1 MLKSLTL
8 KNFTAFSHVSLTFGR
23 DLNVIVGENGLGKTH
38 LLKLPYALLAVSAEE
53 GQKNPSRRPTKAVLQ
68 PGIAQKLVGVFRPE
82 SLGRLTRRQRGRN
95 RCEVDLTLSEEDGTS
110 TQRSGAAGDRLKFHF
125 ATNSQTEVVTDIVPD
140 RWSEWPPVFLPTREL
155 LTLYPGLR
163 AAYSSRYLEIEEAW
177 LDACN
182 LLEMPALRGPRE
194 RETGE
199 LMAPLERAMGG
210 KVVLDRNG
218 RFYLK
223 SEGHGVFEMSLVAEG
238 HRKFAMLAQLIA
250 NGSLLEHGYLFWDEP
265 ESNLNPLLARRMAE
279 SIARISRSGIQ
290 VFIATHSLFFLR
302 ELEILLGEAENDDIE
317 HRWFA
322 LRRGQSTDGGVEV
335 EQGASPD
342 DVQTIASLDADLEQ
356 SDRFLRQA

>member
-8 KNFTAFSHVSLTFGR
+8 KNFTAFSRASLDFGR
-23 DLNVIVGENGLGKTH
+23 DLNIIVGENGLGKTH
-38 LLKLPYALLAVSAEE
+38 LLKLPYALLAVSFEG
-53 GQKNPSRRPTKAVLQ
+53 GQKNPSRKPTKAVLQ
-68 PGIAQKLVGVFRPE
+68 PGIAQKLIGVFRPE

-95 RCEVDLTLSEEDGTS
+95 RCEVELTLSEDDRTS
-110 TQRSGAAGDRLKFHF
+110 GRRSGIAGDRLKFHF
-125 ATNSQTEVVTDIVPD
+125 ATNSQTEVVTDSVPGH
-140 RWSEWPPVFLPTREL
+140 WSQWPPVFLPTREL

-163 AAYSSRYLEIEEAW
+163 AAYSGRYLEIEETW

-194 RETGE
+194 RKAAE
-199 LMAPLERAMGG
+199 LLEPLEAAMDG
-210 KVVLDRNG
+210 KIVLDGNG
-218 RFYLK
+218 RFYLR
-223 SEGHGVFEMSLVAEG
+223 SAGHGIFEMPLVAEG

-265 ESNLNPLLARRMAE
+265 ESNLNPVLARRMAE
-279 SIARISRSGIQ
+279 SIVRISKSGIQ

-302 ELEILLGEAENDDIE
+302 ELEILLGEVEKNEIE
-317 HRWFA
+317 HHWFA
-322 LRRGQSTDGGVEV
+322 LRSGRDADEGVVV

-356 SDRFLRQA
+356 SDRFLRKA